1 MKSAI
6 WALLALLL
14 LGCTGVNSGTNGT
27 PQGNAT
33 PAPQLPAS
41 DFTLHVA
48 YFYGAT
54 CQYSAK
60 AKPVVDELNA
70 TYSRRGVQFD
80 YYEVWYNA
88 DNKLLYDKMADAY
101 GIPASNR
108 GVPVA
113 YIDGEYLMGYQRIN
127 QYLEQEINACL
138 KAKCPNPLDAPNNSS
153 IAKPI

>member
-1 MKSAI
+1 MKLAI
-6 WALLALLL
+6 LAVLALLL
-14 LGCTGVNSGTNGT
+14 LGCSGVNGT
-27 PQGNAT
+27 PQANST
-33 PAPQLPAS
+33 PAPQPQPS
-41 DFTLHVA
+41 NFTLHVA

-60 AKPVVDELNA
+60 ASPVVDQLEQA
-70 TYSRRGVQFD
+70 YSRKGVKID
-80 YYEVWYNA
+80 RYEVWFDA
-88 DNKLLYDKMADAY
+88 DNKILYDKMADAY
-101 GIPASNR
+101 NISPSNR

-138 KAKCPNPLDAPNNSS
+138 KAKCPNPLDAPNNPS